1 MLLILVLSAAFGVFG
16 FMALIPQSHQ
26 KCSKAKLQNEYE
38 LFPTTHKNT
47 GQEKILQISTRARGA
62 CGSREVKYQALVENK
77 TDMVT
82 M

>member
-1 MLLILVLSAAFGVFG
+1 MNMNSSPPLS
-16 FMALIPQSHQ
+16 
-26 KCSKAKLQNEYE
+26 
-38 LFPTTHKNT
+38 THKNT